1 MNHRVRLKTF
11 RICMLIGAVALG
23 AVALYYFIRFVA
35 VLDVALDNSGI
46 KANLQASI
54 RALWLAFAF
63 QALLIGSL
71 YTLVA
76 FRPRAV
82 SREVIVLFGLLQLVE
97 AVLLFTFSGSRA
109 MALLLV
115 AVAACVMLGAVLWPT
130 AQQLEEAQ
138 QPGEAVTPADAGV
151 KPVPE
156 PPR

>member
-1 MNHRVRLKTF
+1 MNHGVRLKTF
-11 RICMLIGAVALG
+11 RVCMLIGAAALG
-23 AVALYYFIRFVA
+23 AVALYYFIRFIV
-35 VLDVALDNSGI
+35 VLDIALDNSGI
-46 KANLQASI
+46 RANLQASI

-63 QALLIGSL
+63 QALLVGSL

-97 AVLLFTFSGSRA
+97 AVLLFTFAGSRA

-115 AVAACVMLGAVLWPT
+115 AVAAFVMVGAVLWPS
-130 AQQLEEAQ
+130 AQQLDEAQ
-138 QPGEAVTPADAGV
+138 QPDAAVSPAESGV
-151 KPVPE
+151 RPAPE

>member
-1 MNHRVRLKTF
+1 MNHRVQLKAF
-11 RICMLIGAVALG
+11 RTCMLIGAIALG
-23 AVALYYFIRFVA
+23 AVALYYFVRYAV
-35 VLDVALDNSGI
+35 VLDVALDNSGVRDS
-46 KANLQASI
+46 LQASI

-71 YTLVA
+71 YALVA

-82 SREVIVLFGLLQLVE
+82 SREVIILFGLLQLVE

-115 AVAACVMLGAVLWPT
+115 AVALCVMVGALLWPT
-130 AQQLEEAQ
+130 AQQLEAALAPAQ
-138 QPGEAVTPADAGV
+138 AGVTP
-151 KPVPE
+151 VPA